1 MDAGLQLRHKLIH
14 SGQNILAFRRVAL
27 RYFFHVVS
35 PWKIYPDERGE
46 DLAGNEAARAYA
58 ELISGEL
65 AVDAASYP
73 GFAVRILDETGTEL
87 GWVPIG
93 SKL

>member
-1 MDAGLQLRHKLIH
+1 MVEFWRA
-14 SGQNILAFRRVAL
+14 AL

-35 PWKIYPDERGE
+35 LHTIYSDETGE
-46 DLAGNEAARAYA
+46 DLTGIEAARAQA
-58 ELISGEL
+58 KLISGEL

-73 GFAVRILDETGTEL
+73 GFAARILDETGTEL